1 MTNYSSTTIY
11 KDESFYC
18 CCYSSIYLYV
28 DKINKIS
35 SIIYNSI
42 VDSSSEIRIK
52 TFIRSEYCFIP
63 RRIIMIQMK

>member
-1 MTNYSSTTIY
+1 MINYSSTTIY
-11 KDESFYC
+11 KDESFYS

-42 VDSSSEIRIK
+42 VDSFSWIRIK
-52 TFIRSEYCFIP
+52 HLLEVNIVLFLEE
-63 RRIIMIQMK
+63 

>member
-1 MTNYSSTTIY
+1 MINYSSTTIY

-42 VDSSSEIRIK
+42 VDSFSGIRIK
-52 TFIRSEYCFIP
+52 HLLEVNIVLFLEE
-63 RRIIMIQMK
+63 